1 MQNYTFFSKKIR
13 QKNSILAFFF
23 ISLLYLNGCV
33 QNSPAS
39 ISKKKMYN
47 TPTPKHEVRAVW
59 VVTLNNKDFPSK
71 KGLSIDQQKK
81 EWQNLLNY
89 HQKKGINT
97 IIFQV
102 RSAGD
107 ALYNSPF
114 EPWAEW
120 ITGTQGKG
128 PEYDLLEYVITETH
142 KRNMEFHAWFNPYRA
157 IAKFKKTKIAKNHVT
172 KIHPEWCIPYHDNMH
187 LNPALPEVRAYIA
200 NLVMDLVRKY
210 DVDGV
215 HFDDYFY
222 PYKVEKKEFD
232 DNASF
237 ILYKGD
243 FKNKADWR
251 RNNVDLLIKSLHD
264 SLEIVKPHIKFGISP
279 IGVWRNKKDD
289 KRGSDSDIG
298 QPCYDML
305 YADVRK
311 WLEKGWIDYVAPQ
324 LYWHNGHPK
333 GDFQKLLTWWADNSF
348 GKHLYIGHASYKI
361 RGEDNEK
368 WANVEEINQ
377 QIYQVRKNKNVK
389 GSVFF
394 CAKSF
399 MANYMQTTDT
409 LHKHFYKHIALIPSM
424 PWKDDT
430 PPNSPKNM
438 RVQQTPY
445 HLHISWEKPFA
456 DNVTNEAKYYGVYKI
471 PNYALDSS
479 LDVKYLVKIQKQ
491 TFYFEKINEDTKKY
505 RYIITA
511 FDRLHNES
519 QPTETKITE
528 INTTPQK

>member
-1 MQNYTFFSKKIR
+1 MLKTILYFLCLNVCLNFLL
-13 QKNSILAFFF
+13 NS
-23 ISLLYLNGCV
+23 CV

-39 ISKKKMYN
+39 VSKKKLYN
-47 TPTPKHEVRAVW
+47 LTPPKYECRAVW

-71 KGLSIDQQKK
+71 KGLSIAQQKK
-81 EWQNLLNY
+81 EWQDLLDY

-107 ALYNSPF
+107 AVYPSPH
-114 EPWAEW
+114 EPWSEW
-120 ITGTQGKG
+120 ITGIQGKS
-128 PEYDLLEYVITETH
+128 PEYDLLEYVVAETH
-142 KRNMEFHAWFNPYRA
+142 RRNMEFHAWFNPYRA
-157 IAKFKKTKIAKNHVT
+157 IAKFKKTKIAPNHIT
-172 KIHPEWCIPYHDNMH
+172 KLHPEWCIPYHENMH
-187 LNPALPEVRAYIA
+187 LNPALPEVRDYLTKVI
-200 NLVMDLVRKY
+200 LDVVKKY
-210 DVDGV
+210 DIDGV

-237 ILYKGD
+237 ILYGGN

-251 RNNVDLLIKSLHD
+251 RNNVDIFIKNLRD
-264 SLEIVKPHIKFGISP
+264 SLDIVKPYIKFGISP

-289 KRGSDSDIG
+289 KRGSDSDIS
-298 QPCYDML
+298 QPCYDIL

-333 GDFQKLLTWWADNSF
+333 GDFQKLLNWWADNSF
-348 GKHLYIGHASYKI
+348 GKHLYIGHATYKL

-368 WANVEEINQ
+368 WKNVEEINQ
-377 QIYQVRKNKNVK
+377 QLYAVRQNKNVK

-399 MANYMQTTDT
+399 MANYMQTTDS
-409 LHKHFYKHIALIPSM
+409 LHRFFYKKPAIIPPMS
-424 PWKDDT
+424 WKDDT
-430 PPNSPKNM
+430 PPSPPKNI
-438 RVQQTPY
+438 RYQFTPN
-445 HLHISWEKPFA
+445 HIHISWEKPFSEQPT
-456 DNVTNEAKYYGVYKI
+456 DEAKYYAVYKV
-471 PNYALDSS
+471 PSYTLDN
-479 LDVKYLVKIQKQ
+479 LTDVKYLVKLQKQ
-491 TFYFEKINEDTKKY
+491 NFYFEKITEETKNY
-505 RYIITA
+505 RYIVTA

-519 QPTETKITE
+519 QAIEAK
-528 INTTPQK
+528 NFVN